1 MFCVRPARFPDD
13 KPAILDFVW
22 GLQRYEAAFEPD
34 RRLDDAYGEDQFAYL
49 MKNLDAGAVFLAEL
63 GAKPAGWV
71 MVYEHEAPPYVVEAE
86 RRAAIICELYVE
98 EAMRGQGIGRALIA
112 AAEDWARAKGLG
124 VVQIGHL
131 AENRPAARS
140 YEKAGF
146 APYVVLRRK
155 RL

>member
-1 MFCVRPARFPDD
+1 MVSIRPARFPDD
-13 KPAILDFVW
+13 KPAILAFIW

-34 RRLDDAYGEDQFAYL
+34 RRLDEAYGEDQFAYL
-49 MKNLDAGAVFLAEL
+49 MKNLDSGAVFLAERE
-63 GAKPAGWV
+63 GAPAGWL
-71 MVYEHEAPPYVVEAE
+71 MVYEHEAPPYVLEAE
-86 RRAAIICELYVE
+86 RRTAIICELYVE
-98 EAMRGQGIGRALIA
+98 EAARGQGIGRALIA
-112 AAEDWARAKGLG
+112 AAEDWSRSRGLG